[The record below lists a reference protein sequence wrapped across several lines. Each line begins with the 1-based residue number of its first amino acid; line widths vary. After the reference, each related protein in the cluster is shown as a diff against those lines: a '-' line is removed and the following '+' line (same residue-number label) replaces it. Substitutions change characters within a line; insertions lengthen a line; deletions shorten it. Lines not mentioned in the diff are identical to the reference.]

1 MNCHDL
7 REMGIKTGQLTVRI
21 LSLIDDNNSR
31 SKYFHISLSRNC
43 VSAWEVYCVSYLL
56 PKEGRNDR
64 KHIGHRTTG
73 V

>member
-1 MNCHDL
+1 MNWHDL

-43 VSAWEVYCVSYLL
+43 VSAWEVYCVSYYQR
-56 PKEGRNDR
+56 KEGMTES
-64 KHIGHRTTG
+64 I
-73 V
+73 